1 MELVKLKESTDS
13 LDTEKTIKEIVKYGE
28 DGYSSIVARGEEKEQ
43 MRIFDSRKRVPIE
56 RINIPEGVDDNAKWD
71 FIIKALRNFIK

>member
-1 MELVKLKESTDS
+1 MEFVKLKESTDS

-43 MRIFDSRKRVPIE
+43 VRIFDSKKRVPIE
-56 RINIPEGVDDNAKWD
+56 RMNISEGIDDNAKWD
-71 FIIKALRNFIK
+71 FIIRALRKFVK